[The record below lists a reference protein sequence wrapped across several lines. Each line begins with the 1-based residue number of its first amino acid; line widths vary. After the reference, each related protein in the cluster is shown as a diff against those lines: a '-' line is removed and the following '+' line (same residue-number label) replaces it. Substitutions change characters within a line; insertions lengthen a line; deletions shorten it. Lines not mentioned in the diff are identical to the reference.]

1 MTTAGK
7 VLIVLLTVL
16 SLTFLGVSVGIR
28 ATHTNDLA
36 TLERGEDAVRSGEPL
51 GLRLQLQ
58 QEQARQTVLQEQIDR
73 LKVAITQEQERR
85 LQALAKLEVE
95 RDQLH
100 QIYRERVATEER
112 LREQT
117 DEQVL
122 LLTAAHERLHEQD
135 EEIENLEMQIAASQQ
150 ERDAQFARLVSL
162 TEELN
167 QLAGELERVRAVQGR
182 LAAQLKKA
190 QGQE

>member
-7 VLIVLLTVL
+7 VVILLLTVL

-36 TLERGEDAVRSGEPL
+36 TLERGEDSVRPGEPL

-73 LKVAITQEQERR
+73 LKVAIMQEQERR
-85 LQALAKLEVE
+85 QQALAKLEVE
-95 RDQLH
+95 RDQLY
-100 QIYRERVATEER
+100 QIYRERVATEEQ
-112 LREQT
+112 LREKT
-117 DEQVL
+117 DEQVQ
-122 LLTAAHERLHEQD
+122 LLTAAHERMHEQD
-135 EEIENLEMQIAASQQ
+135 QEIQNLQMQIAASQQ
-150 ERDAQFARLVSL
+150 ERDTQFTRLVSL
-162 TEELN
+162 TEQLN

-182 LAAQLKKA
+182 LATQLKKA
-190 QGQE
+190 KGQE